1 MWYTVA
7 KGFDGTYT
15 VEEVLESEQLEAL
28 GYTSYSGYVSSHS
41 VKKYVSDSGGTS
53 YGVSEDY
60 DSLVQVAAKK
70 NQVSMTPEQ
79 LSQLPYDITGE
90 VKLAKKGLQYDV
102 LSVKDYSW
110 STPDYYVVDVK
121 SGTIVTKSYYLDSAK
136 SYASSLNL
144 GYNLPESYAGSNVYG
159 YTIELPPSVQKQQQ
173 QLLNPKPKKTKPVP
187 KPLGSNATS
196 VVQAVQKN
204 GYTIYQMADGTYG
217 YFVPSTGMSHF
228 GYKYAGFAEKSA
240 KKGIQT
246 ASEAAMSAMG
256 MDPANTSVEALL
268 GAYEDRMRDM
278 YAQAAE
284 EMAQKQAKMMERFES
299 GLEDMRGRLASGQ
312 ISQDEFDAWL
322 KSQNM
327 TQKWYSDM
335 VNSLSQDAVDADKK
349 ALDMLN
355 GYVPSAYAEGMNYAT
370 YQIEEAASVNTG
382 FALYNKEAVARLVSQ
397 PNAPL
402 LPAPKVDVP
411 TDKAWNVRKL
421 NAAISQSILQGEGIP
436 DASKRLMSVLG
447 MSANAA
453 MRTARTAL
461 TGAMNSGRL
470 EAGRRAVEMGIE
482 LKKQWFATY
491 DERTRDSHRQIDREV
506 ADIEQPFSN
515 GCMMPGDPAGE
526 PSEVYNCRCAMR
538 YVLPGHE
545 YDDLPDTPE
554 KYQEWK
560 DEHLTKLEAKK
571 EKYQQ
576 QLNDLQQS
584 ENDLKNSMPE
594 NKTYKGIWKD
604 DVTLEDWEAKKGTI
618 AAKEEYYL
626 QKIMNAPNTPAGD
639 VQVMVAK
646 NNLMKLNEFNTLGEQ
661 YAAAKAQIAND
672 LGLIQDK
679 KKSITE
685 KLISLGVQSTYSDE
699 RKAAAF
705 RWSDARLADN
715 VLRRYTSDVWQSAT
729 QAERRAVWGYTAGSG
744 KYNRPLS
751 GFLDRWGPANYV
763 GIGQVDLDHEGGLS
777 AIRHMT
783 DIVSRSSFDED
794 VWLRRGCGTNS
805 MDSFFGTDFGAIQQM
820 STEELQQFVGHSNRI
835 AAFVSCGTAAEG
847 GAGFNDVV
855 DMRIFVPSG
864 TQAIYAEP
872 FSNYGADVNG
882 SGTWHNG
889 AAGLDWDGVSGQSM
903 FSGEDETIIQRGASY
918 TCTKIEK
925 TGYNR
930 LYVEFE
936 VHPEDGYDLFGQT
949 D

>member
-1 MWYTVA
+1 MWYTLS

-15 VEEVLESEQLEAL
+15 VEDVLESEQLEAL
-28 GYTSYSGYVSSHS
+28 GYSNYSGYVSSHG

-60 DSLVQVAAKK
+60 DYLVQLAEKK
-70 NQVSMTPEQ
+70 NQATKTPEQ
-79 LSQLPYDITGE
+79 LSQLPYDITGN
-90 VKLAKKGLQYDV
+90 VKLAKKGTQYDV

-110 STPDYYVVDVK
+110 SAPDYYVVDVT
-121 SGTIVTKSYYLDSAK
+121 SGTVVTKSYYLDLAK
-136 SYASSLNL
+136 SYANSLDL
-144 GYNLPESYAGSNVYG
+144 GLSLPDSYAVSNVYG
-159 YTIELPPSVQKQQQ
+159 YKIELPPSVQKQQQ

-204 GYTIYQMADGTYG
+204 GYTIYQMGDGTYG
-217 YFVPSTGMSHF
+217 YFVPSTGMSNF

-256 MDPANTSVEALL
+256 MDPANTNVDALL
-268 GAYEDRMRDM
+268 GAYESRMRDM

-299 GLEDMRGRLASGQ
+299 ELKDMRGRLASGQ
-312 ISQDEFDAWL
+312 VSQDEFDAWL

-402 LPAPKVDVP
+402 LPAPKVDIP
-411 TDKAWNVRKL
+411 TDKAWNVEKL

-436 DASKRLMSVLG
+436 DASRRLMSVLG

-482 LKKQWFATY
+482 LRKQWFATY
-491 DERTRDSHRQIDREV
+491 DGRTRDSHRQIDRETV
-506 ADIEQPFSN
+506 DIEKPFSN
-515 GCMMPGDPAGE
+515 GCMIPGDPAGE

-538 YVLPGHE
+538 YVIPGHE

-584 ENDLKNSMPE
+584 ENDIKNSMPE
-594 NKTYKGIWKD
+594 NKTYSGIWKD
-604 DVTLEDWEAKKGTI
+604 DVTLEDWEAKKGSI

-626 QKIMNAPNTPAGD
+626 QKIMNAPDTPIGNI
-639 VQVMVAK
+639 QVKSAK
-646 NNLMKLNEFNTLGEQ
+646 NNLLKLNEFNTLGEQ
-661 YAAAKAQIAND
+661 YAAAKAQVAND

-679 KKSITE
+679 KKAVTE
-685 KLISLGVQSTYSDE
+685 KLVKIGVQGTYSEE
-699 RKAAAF
+699 RKAAAYI
-705 RWSDARLADN
+705 WSSPRDADG
-715 VLRRYTSDVWQSAT
+715 VLRHYTSDLWSGLTSAEKK
-729 QAERRAVWGYTAGSG
+729 AIYGYTAGSG

-751 GFLDRWGPANYV
+751 GFRGAWGPHSYV
-763 GIGQVDLDHEGGLS
+763 GIGNVDLDYEGGGS
-777 AIRHMT
+777 AIRTMT
-783 DIVSRSSFDED
+783 EVVSRSSFNED
-794 VWLRRGCGTNS
+794 VWLRRGCGYNA
-805 MDSFFGTDFGAIQQM
+805 MDSFFGTSFGTINTM
-820 STEELQQFVGHSNRI
+820 TNEELQQYVGHSNRI
-835 AAFVSCGTAAEG
+835 AAFVSCGTTAST
-847 GAGFNDVV
+847 GFNDSV
-855 DMRIFVPSG
+855 DMKIFMPAG
-864 TQAIYAEP
+864 TQAVYAEP
-872 FSNYGADVNG
+872 FSHYGSDVNG
-882 SGTWHNG
+882 SGVWQNG
-889 AAGLDWDGVSGQSM
+889 TRGLRWDGSSGQSF
-903 FSGEDETIIQRGASY
+903 FSSEDETIIQRGASF
-918 TCTKIEK
+918 TCTKVERR
-925 TGYNR
+925 GGR
-930 LYVEFE
+930 LYVELE
-936 VHPEDGYDLFGQT
+936 VHPEDGYDLLGQ
-949 D
+949 